1 MTYNIEPTDDLALWK
16 LTILN
21 DLGDIWVVLRLD
33 DAAAAKVLADM
44 FCFMVE
50 QYRRIPELEFK
61 IRELQS
67 ELLGCKISGQDSG
80 RGIPG
85 PDYRSQ
91 NSGPDNRSQNSG
103 LEYWSG
109 RQGDSQETPGGYDAD
124 QL

>member
-44 FCFMVE
+44 FCFMAN

-67 ELLGCKISGQDSG
+67 ELLGCKISG
-80 RGIPG
+80 REIPG

-91 NSGPDNRSQNSG
+91 NSGPES
-103 LEYWSG
+103 WSAKYG
-109 RQGDSQETPGGYDAD
+109 RMGAVPCQGTPGGYDAD

>member
-67 ELLGCKISGQDSG
+67 ELLGCKISGREIPGQDS
-80 RGIPG
+80 
-85 PDYRSQ
+85 RSQ
-91 NSGPDNRSQNSG
+91 NSGLDNRSQNSG
-103 LEYWSG
+103 LEYRSG
-109 RQGDSQETPGGYDAD
+109 GPVGKAIPKTPGGYDAD